1 MVDNEENSILIRI
14 RGKLNEGKIKL
25 WLEPYYSKNNM
36 VEAEMQVSKISFVHI
51 LLDSPP
57 NNRNSNLHRNLLIS
71 SVKL

>member
-51 LLDSPP
+51 LYIFV
-57 NNRNSNLHRNLLIS
+57 HQIIEILIS
-71 SVKL
+71 TETC